1 MPFPGRLVVVVGGTV
16 VVGVVVV
23 PGAGV
28 VVGKPEADWMQ

>member
-16 VVGVVVV
+16 VVGGVVV